1 MNATLGYHDQT
12 LQGRRMD
19 FFDTFLN
26 ETPWHSTFDWT
37 PVVEKHHG
45 GQILEV
51 KIRLEPVERDTSAE
65 SEKRDVSL
73 TTGPTRRPFGRA
85 SIYGGRVKT
94 YLVKSRGAS
103 LEKRSVQVVCLMEL
117 SEVGMIGL

>member
-51 KIRLEPVERDTSAE
+51 KIIETFRLIPVNAILCCEEPHVA
-65 SEKRDVSL
+65 L
-73 TTGPTRRPFGRA
+73 TIRIILDA
-85 SIYGGRVKT
+85 
-94 YLVKSRGAS
+94 YLRIAKLQFFECST
-103 LEKRSVQVVCLMEL
+103 
-117 SEVGMIGL
+117 